1 MTPRSRPTRRLA
13 PGLRWVLYLRQSS
26 RKRSPKTGVTS
37 FLSFE
42 VQEATCRASIARVDS
57 DPASI
62 VVITDHNRP
71 GGRGKRRPGRD
82 RLLEMCRA
90 GEVDAVMSYRVSRI
104 GRDLGES
111 VALYDACRDHG
122 VQLYIS
128 DLVDLSNPIVR
139 GAMMGMAESENS
151 DRSDVARQLLE
162 NRRAKHLP
170 PVKGGRAFGLRWD
183 EDRLAK
189 DPEEWPAVEMIFRR
203 FDAGLTIGA
212 IARALTDAHIPRR
225 GGVHCQW
232 SPSAVS
238 KILRST
244 WYIGLVPDGDDYWRS
259 GQDFLAPIDPELWN
273 RVKARLG
280 ERKRSGQNL
289 DHALSGLLF
298 CGRCGGWTPM
308 SLCYARH
315 TRADGGTQLTHRYR
329 CVHHVHDRAFCVGQ
343 SISSPAVQRELLRH
357 LAAVVDGDEL
367 AEARFIRR
375 TRTAAEN
382 SSAEADKL
390 AQRIATVRAKRDAL
404 SARLLEDGFEVE
416 RDWFNAQ
423 MRAFAQ
429 EIEVLKERHDASA
442 DRATLSR
449 AGLAR
454 LRSELLGD
462 RPFTEESWFAL
473 DEARRNEFLRLL
485 FPDGLLIDPA
495 PRGAKRGRVDGRIR
509 VRSSTDASAAS
520 ELKASLSGQTMASA
534 HVAVATAHKRHM
546 SAPPQPDGPD
556 GENPPERAGSTTAP
570 RTPSPPT
577 TNSTKEKQHA

>member
-42 VQEATCRASIARVDS
+42 LQEETCRAAIARVDS
-57 DPASI
+57 EPISI

-90 GEVDAVMSYRVSRI
+90 GEVDAVMSYKVSRI

-111 VALYDACRDHG
+111 VALYDDCRDHG
-122 VQLYIS
+122 VQLYTS
-128 DLVDLSNPIVR
+128 DLVDLNNPIVR

-212 IARALTDAHIPRR
+212 IARALTDARIPRR

-238 KILRST
+238 KILHST

-259 GQDFLAPIDPELWN
+259 GQDFLAPVDPELWN

-298 CGRCGGWTPM
+298 CGRCGGWSPM

-315 TRADGGTQLTHRYR
+315 RRADGSLQLTHRYR
-329 CVHHVHDRAFCVGQ
+329 CVHHVHDRAFCAGQ
-343 SISSPAVQRELLRH
+343 SISSPALERELLRH

-367 AEARFIRR
+367 AEARFMRR
-375 TRTAAEN
+375 TRTAAED

-390 AQRIATVRAKRDAL
+390 AQRIAAVRAKRDAL

-423 MRAFAQ
+423 MRSFAQ

-449 AGLAR
+449 AGLVR
-454 LRSELLGD
+454 LRSDLLGE
-462 RPFTEESWFAL
+462 RPFSEESWFAL
-473 DEARRNEFLRLL
+473 AEARRNEFLRLL

-509 VRSSTDASAAS
+509 VRTSADASAAA
-520 ELKASLSGQTMASA
+520 ERKASMSGRTIASA
-534 HVAVATAHKRHM
+534 RVASTTQQPRGSTASR
-546 SAPPQPDGPD
+546 QRRVPDGRGPF
-556 GENPPERAGSTTAP
+556 EPAAP
-570 RTPSPPT
+570 AASLTVPSP
-577 TNSTKEKQHA
+577 TNTNPTKENQHA